1 MENGEKGGRNFGIG
15 VGKGAEVS
23 THRTYLEEKEK
34 ASLSE
39 WINTFE

>member
-1 MENGEKGGRNFGIG
+1 MENREYGGRNFGIG

-23 THRTYLEEKEK
+23 MHRAYLEEKEK